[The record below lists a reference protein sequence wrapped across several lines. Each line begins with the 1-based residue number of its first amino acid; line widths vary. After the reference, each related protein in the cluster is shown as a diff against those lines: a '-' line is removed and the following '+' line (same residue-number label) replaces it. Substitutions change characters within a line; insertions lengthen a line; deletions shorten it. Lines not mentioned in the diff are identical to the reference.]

1 MINLSLE
8 SEFLVAR
15 LKLYLEKHPERAVE
29 LAIEHYEDFL
39 ALTIEHKKLK
49 VELSSITTSRSNS
62 HNSGIK

>member
-1 MINLSLE
+1 MIYLPLE

-15 LKLYLEKHPERAVE
+15 LKLHLEKHPERAVE

-49 VELSSITTSRSNS
+49 AELSSITNSSSNS
-62 HNSGIK
+62 HN